1 MPPGGGGHGGPPGGG
16 WQPPGGPPPGGFGP
30 PPGGHGGPPGYGPPP
45 GGFGGGFAP
54 PPGGVPPQFGAP
66 PGQGAGFTATEP
78 WGFGWNVV
86 IKRFGS
92 VALPIALGGLIASI
106 PAGIIYGAM
115 IVMMQVVGSEID
127 PDMIGVVAGAGAGL
141 AGLVLLLTMIYMAG
155 GFVTLSLKAARGQ
168 PTGFGDL
175 FSGGRFMGR
184 FFVAAIVGSIVIGI
198 GYALCLIPGYILA
211 FGLSLTSFLIVDQDL
226 SGVDA
231 LKRSWEMTKGHKV
244 SIFLF
249 QLVGIFVMLAGEL
262 ACLLGLILVS
272 IPMMVI
278 GQAYIY
284 LRIKGESPQA
294 PT

>member
-1 MPPGGGGHGGPPGGG
+1 
-16 WQPPGGPPPGGFGP
+16 
-30 PPGGHGGPPGYGPPP
+30 
-45 GGFGGGFAP
+45 
-54 PPGGVPPQFGAP
+54 
-66 PGQGAGFTATEP
+66 
-78 WGFGWNVV
+78 
-86 IKRFGS
+86 
-92 VALPIALGGLIASI
+92 
-106 PAGIIYGAM
+106 
-115 IVMMQVVGSEID
+115 
-127 PDMIGVVAGAGAGL
+127 
-141 AGLVLLLTMIYMAG
+141 MIYMAG